1 MINIQNI
8 DYNEYLKWCI
18 GQIFISCKSSSK
30 SKKKSIHIISI
41 FGYEN
46 KEKHLIDVSKKCF
59 EEKHVDIL
67 FIGEGEKNHY
77 IFIKYFNS
85 FMNNHTLHHGRKHFC
100 RYC

>member
-1 MINIQNI
+1 MNTLNGVLVRYLYPANHHQNR
-8 DYNEYLKWCI
+8 
-18 GQIFISCKSSSK
+18 
-30 SKKKSIHIISI
+30 KKKSIPISI

-67 FIGEGEKNHY
+67 FIGEGEKKHY